1 MKGIFTFAFEFL
13 ASYCGYLFWKEEG
26 LLLSFMYIFFFFA
39 LIGMGRSLRNTQE
52 I

>member
-26 LLLSFMYIFFFFA
+26 LLLSLLYIFCFFS
-39 LIGMGRSLRNTQE
+39 LIAMSHSLKNTRE